1 MPARYRALIDGYALR
16 FSDAPL
22 LLPGGGNYPSKR
34 TSCIAFL
41 GQTFVSI
48 RHLPGVTRNGGNL
61 SLWVKSGHR
70 STSNQCPLYPQKRTL
85 LRVIAMSAL
94 CRFCCKRR
102 LKAFWVSDSV
112 AVMRFATGADHDGA
126 AQSRPGATFLFIQP
140 R

>member
-1 MPARYRALIDGYALR
+1 M
-16 FSDAPL
+16 
-22 LLPGGGNYPSKR
+22 K
-34 TSCIAFL
+34 AFL
-41 GQTFVSI
+41 RPHRF
-48 RHLPGVTRNGGNL
+48 RHLYPVRFYTTK
-61 SLWVKSGHR
+61 VISGH
-70 STSNQCPLYPQKRTL
+70 SQTSDQCPLYPQKRTSEL
-85 LRVIAMSAL
+85 SRGMSAL